1 MSASRL
7 ARLVASLGLA
17 VVVLTAAGCKKKS
30 DTPPSPLSGVFEGTL
45 SVRFDPKSGEQPLEL
60 DLTLKKDNVRIELP
74 SSLTAGALGGGK
86 AWGVFRAGEKKGF
99 LAIAA
104 SKQAYVLDLEAAG
117 DDLKK
122 AVPTGRGLP
131 GMPRAPSGESGV
143 KRTGQKAT
151 VAGIPCEDWELHH
164 DGKRALV
171 CVAEESA
178 SWLKLPTK
186 ALPDD
191 LAFASELLDG
201 KHFPL
206 RVIAYEGTR
215 ESSRIEVTKLQQ
227 RPVADTEFQVP
238 EGFTTIDVQQML
250 KVGGLGGPAAMP
262 GLLPG
267 MIPGM
272 VPGLE
277 GMPIPGSPGM
287 PLNFPVQ
294 PAPLP
299 KQKR

>member
-1 MSASRL
+1 MSASERPL
-7 ARLVASLGLA
+7 AGLA
-17 VVVLTAAGCKKKS
+17 GLAGLVVVALAAGGCKKN
-30 DTPPSPLSGVFEGTL
+30 TPPSPLSGVFEGTL
-45 SVRFDPKSGEQPLEL
+45 SVRFDPKTGEQPLEL
-60 DLTLKKDNVRIELP
+60 DLTLKRDNVRLELP
-74 SSLTAGALGGGK
+74 SSLTGSGGK
-86 AWGVFRAGEKKGF
+86 AWGVFRAGDKKGF

-104 SKQAYVLDLEAAG
+104 SKQVYLLDLEAAG

-131 GMPRAPSGESGV
+131 GLPRAPRGESNV

-164 DGKRALV
+164 EGKRALV
-171 CVAEESA
+171 CVAEENA
-178 SWLKLPTK
+178 SWLKLPSK

-206 RVIAYEGTR
+206 RVIAYEGAR
-215 ESSRIEVTKLQQ
+215 ETSRTEVTKLQQ
-227 RPVADTEFQVP
+227 RPVADADFQVP

-250 KVGGLGGPAAMP
+250 KLGALGGPAAMP
-262 GLLPG
+262 GMPGFLP
-267 MIPGM
+267 PGL
-272 VPGLE
+272 PGLE
-277 GMPIPGSPGM
+277 DMPTPGSPGM
-287 PLNFPVQ
+287 PLNFPAQ

-299 KQKR
+299 KQKK